1 MESYTESFFALV
13 FTERVTAFKQK
24 LAFSVILITFSSSDW
39 DWASC
44 REPIGAA
51 EVSKP
56 MGTVIQAHTEG
67 LTNAVVSTIW
77 GVRRGS
83 RPDRHDMACT
93 TTSTT
98 Q

>member
-1 MESYTESFFALV
+1 MRFCKLVKALIHVGISKAIRRRVVSKKMESYTESFFALV

-24 LAFSVILITFSSSDW
+24 LVFSVILITFSSSDW

-56 MGTVIQAHTEG
+56 MGTVI
-67 LTNAVVSTIW
+67 
-77 GVRRGS
+77 
-83 RPDRHDMACT
+83 
-93 TTSTT
+93 
-98 Q
+98 